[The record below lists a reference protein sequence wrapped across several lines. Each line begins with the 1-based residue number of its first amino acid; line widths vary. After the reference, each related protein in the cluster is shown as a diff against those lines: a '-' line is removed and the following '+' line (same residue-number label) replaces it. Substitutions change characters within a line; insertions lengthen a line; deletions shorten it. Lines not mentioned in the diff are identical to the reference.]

1 MYKVKKT
8 MLQLC
13 KSRDEGPQLPP
24 NTSDI
29 SFCLVVP
36 SHLQILTPDFFV
48 NAVNTVHFHTYSSTP
63 LVLLRLSVTWCSH
76 YRLLDCP
83 LEFSWQ
89 GTVKYRRE
97 KPSFGRAS
105 FSIKGAEGASRVG
118 VGWDYGR
125 MGGGLVD
132 LVLNVFVLGCFIASM
147 CLYLLF

>member
-1 MYKVKKT
+1 MYKVKRT
-8 MLQLC
+8 VLQFC

-48 NAVNTVHFHTYSSTP
+48 NVVHTVHFHTYSSTP
-63 LVLLRLSVTWCSH
+63 LGLLRLSVTWCSH

-83 LEFSWQ
+83 PEFSWQ

-105 FSIKGAEGASRVG
+105 FSIKGAEKRNELPTELKAERNHTPFKITL
-118 VGWDYGR
+118 R
-125 MGGGLVD
+125 K
-132 LVLNVFVLGCFIASM
+132 
-147 CLYLLF
+147 CLMHNQSCSHV